1 MIHVNLDI
9 DERFY
14 STFKKIICGFK
25 DEIKLVEAYDE
36 IHLQKTISQAVK
48 DYEEGNTSEIK
59 DIDIHINKLFM

>member
-14 STFKKIICGFK
+14 STFKKLIGGFK

-36 IHLQKTISQAVK
+36 VYLQKTISKAMK
-48 DYEEGNTSEIK
+48 DHKKGDTNEIK
-59 DIDIHINKLFM
+59 DIDSHINQLFV

>member
-14 STFKKIICGFK
+14 STFKKLIGGFK

-36 IHLQKTISQAVK
+36 VHLQKTISQAMDDHK
-48 DYEEGNTSEIK
+48 KGNTSEIK
-59 DIDIHINKLFM
+59 DIDSHINKLFV